1 MDQPLS
7 LLTEYLSKHGVGGT
21 LAQPLATIMLL
32 TVALLV
38 AWLVDFVAK
47 RIILR
52 LVKGLAKRTK
62 THWDN
67 ALVDAHVFDR
77 LAHLAPA
84 LVVYGALPVI
94 FPQHEQLENFLQRV
108 TMAFMILTVALG
120 IGNALSAAVVVL
132 RTYDPLGRTPF
143 RTYAQVGQIIVFVV
157 AAILV
162 ISTLLDESPWALL
175 SGIGALTAVV
185 MLVFKDS
192 ILGFVASVQ
201 LTANDMVRRG
211 DWIEMPKYGADGDV
225 MDVSLNTVKVQNWDK
240 TISTIPTYQLMQ
252 ESFKNWRGMSESGG
266 RRIKRSLY
274 IDMNSIKFCDE
285 KLIERFQRIEL
296 LSDYM
301 HEKREEVAASNQGK
315 VDASL
320 PTNLRRL
327 TNVGTFRAYVVAY
340 LRVHPKIHQKMTFL
354 VRQLQPTDR
363 GLPLEVYVFSND
375 QNWAR
380 YEGIQADLFDHFL
393 AVLPE
398 FELRVFQLPTGADL
412 EVTKETAARDVA
424 AVAGA

>member
-1 MDQPLS
+1 MHQPLI
-7 LLTEYLSKHGVGGT
+7 LLTEYLAKQGIGAT
-21 LAQPLATIMLL
+21 LAQPLATIGLL

-38 AWLVDFVAK
+38 AWVVDFVAK

-52 LVKGLAKRTK
+52 LVKGVARRTK
-62 THWDN
+62 TRWDN
-67 ALVDAHVFDR
+67 AMVDARVFDR

-94 FPQHEQLENFLQRV
+94 FPHQQQLEDFLQRV
-108 TMAFMILTVALG
+108 TMAFMILTVSLAISAALNG
-120 IGNALSAAVVVL
+120 AVVVL

-143 RTYAQVGQIIVFVV
+143 RTYAQVGQIVVFVV
-157 AAILV
+157 ATILV
-162 ISTLLDESPWALL
+162 ISTLLNESPWALL
-175 SGIGALTAVV
+175 SGIGALTAIV

-192 ILGFVASVQ
+192 ILGFVASLQ

-225 MDVSLNTVKVQNWDK
+225 IDVSLNTVKVQNWDK

-285 KLIERFQRIEL
+285 KLIERFGRIEL
-296 LSDYM
+296 LTDYM
-301 HEKREEVAASNQGK
+301 QEKREEVAASNQGK
-315 VDASL
+315 LDANL

-327 TNVGTFRAYVVAY
+327 TNVGTFRAYVIAY
-340 LRVHPKIHQKMTFL
+340 LRAHPKIHQSMTFL

-363 GLPLEVYVFSND
+363 GLPIEVYVFSND

-380 YEGIQADLFDHFL
+380 YEAIQADLFDHFL

-412 EVTKETAARDVA
+412 EGKKEDVANDVA
-424 AVAGA
+424 AVAGV